1 MPTIHLTLGL
11 LYSGRA
17 MDYLCSNIY
26 TAVFEKL
33 WPADT
38 IFVCLFL
45 TQIHTPYSGVAYMV
59 INIPLLFTYPPGV
72 VTWQKTSEVIYVIVY
87 LSRLSLIHTL
97 ISTGISPRL
106 LLLECSKC
114 SLLMHVR
121 ASFFHLQHL
130 IYHPVVPLILCR
142 AISSAPQ
149 IALSKPPLRQIKRK
163 VIAIVWLQIHQCWLP
178 FSLQPQIKGPS
189 CPRAPLIT
197 GLVSERV
204 DPRAGALSSTNRLS
218 VRTTQGWA
226 PRRRSPHTPSLCLSC
241 TTLTPSLTHSLFL
254 RPSLSDWTW
263 RVFYF
268 HFYCTL
274 MNWVFLSP
282 QEVWPTSL
290 LRNFKVVVHRVIS
303 AVLTT
308 SGGSNA
314 FHCVPLV
321 AKAIKFASCQ
331 HS

>member
-59 INIPLLFTYPPGV
+59 TNIPLLFTYPPGV

-149 IALSKPPLRQIKRK
+149 IALSKPPLCQIKRK

-197 GLVSERV
+197 GLVSLSEWTPGLV
-204 DPRAGALSSTNRLS
+204 HFHPQIGFQWEPPRAGLLA
-218 VRTTQGWA
+218 GD
-226 PRRRSPHTPSLCLSC
+226 PHTLLRSVFPAPLSLPASHTRSSSGPPSVIGHEEYS
-241 TTLTPSLTHSLFL
+241 TFTSIAPWWIESF
-254 RPSLSDWTW
+254 
-263 RVFYF
+263 
-268 HFYCTL
+268 
-274 MNWVFLSP
+274 
-282 QEVWPTSL
+282 SL
-290 LRNFKVVVHRVIS
+290 LRRSDPQV
-303 AVLTT
+303 
-308 SGGSNA
+308 
-314 FHCVPLV
+314 C
-321 AKAIKFASCQ
+321 
-331 HS
+331 

>member
-59 INIPLLFTYPPGV
+59 TNIPLLFTYPPGV

-87 LSRLSLIHTL
+87 LSWLSLIHTL

-197 GLVSERV
+197 GLVSLSEWTPGLV
-204 DPRAGALSSTNRLS
+204 HFHPQIGFQWEPPRAGLLA
-218 VRTTQGWA
+218 GD
-226 PRRRSPHTPSLCLSC
+226 PHTLLRSVFPAPLSLPASHTRSSSGPPSVIGHEEYS
-241 TTLTPSLTHSLFL
+241 TFTSIAPWWIESF
-254 RPSLSDWTW
+254 
-263 RVFYF
+263 
-268 HFYCTL
+268 
-274 MNWVFLSP
+274 
-282 QEVWPTSL
+282 SL
-290 LRNFKVVVHRVIS
+290 LRRSDPQV
-303 AVLTT
+303 
-308 SGGSNA
+308 
-314 FHCVPLV
+314 C
-321 AKAIKFASCQ
+321 
-331 HS
+331 